1 LALIFGTTET
11 RRVSKVPDT
20 ANEKTLARKMRDA
33 WAAFA
38 KDPNK
43 GLEALGWPQYD
54 PSSKYRIKTVIIQ
67 NPGTNETV
75 EPSVI
80 VLGDN
85 DRNRSNATAFSFLA
99 TRTSAEVD
107 PTIAKC
113 SSPAKL

>member
-1 LALIFGTTET
+1 LIFGTTET
-11 RRVSKVPDT
+11 RRVSKIPDT

-54 PSSKYRIKTVIIQ
+54 PSSKFRTRLVLIR
-67 NPGTNETV
+67 NHGTNRMA
-75 EPSVI
+75 EPSIVI
-80 VLGDN
+80 LGDN
-85 DRNRSNATAFSFLA
+85 DRNRLNGTAFSLLA
-99 TRTSAEVD
+99 TRSSAEVD

-113 SSPAKL
+113 SSPTKL

>member
-11 RRVSKVPDT
+11 RKVSKISDT
-20 ANEKTLARKMRDA
+20 ENERTLAKKMRDA

-54 PSSKYRIKTVIIQ
+54 PSSKCRIRTVMRR
-67 NPGTNETV
+67 NPGTNKMV
-75 EPSVI
+75 EPSVVI
-80 VLGDN
+80 LGDN
-85 DRNRSNATAFSFLA
+85 DRDKVNGKVFSFLA
-99 TRTSAEVD
+99 TKTPAEVD

-113 SSPAKL
+113 SSPTKL

>member
-11 RRVSKVPDT
+11 RKVSKLPDT
-20 ANEKTLARKMRDA
+20 ENEKTLARKMRDA

-54 PSSKYRIKTVIIQ
+54 PSSKCSTRIVMAK
-67 NPGTNETV
+67 NPGTNKMP
-75 EPSVI
+75 EPSVV

-85 DRNRSNATAFSFLA
+85 DRNRLNGTGFSLVA
-99 TRTSAEVD
+99 TRTPAEVD
-107 PTIAKC
+107 PTVAKC
-113 SSPAKL
+113 ASPTKL